1 MGKVITLLL
10 ASAFFIHTSFA
21 QQNISDSTLQEII
34 VEAFTAHRPLYD
46 VPASIGYLSE
56 LELSRFSN
64 TSILPAVNTIPGVRM
79 EERSPGSYRFSI
91 RGSLLRSPFGV
102 RNIKVYW
109 SDLPLTDGGGNTYL
123 NLLDFNS
130 IGNIEVIKG
139 PAGSLYGAGTG
150 GVVLLKPPVVKQ
162 DNVSFSVLAG
172 SLGLQRYN
180 LAGNIKSDK
189 LNVRLQYAR
198 QLSDGYREQ
207 TAMRRDALNADL
219 TFSLGKSSTLTAIIL
234 YTDIFYETPGGLT
247 LAQYQSDPKQARPAG
262 GPNRGAVEQQAAVFN
277 RTPYVGLKYDF
288 EWNDRWSSRVGV
300 FGSRTDFE
308 NPAIRN
314 FEKRVEHNS
323 GARTETQ
330 YQLGK
335 DFNKGKITF
344 GAEAQRFTSP
354 VQVFGNRAGVR
365 DTLQTDDDLSA
376 TMSSGFAQ
384 AEFQLPAN
392 FSLTAGTSINLFQYG
407 FNRSY
412 PEPKQEHNKS
422 FEPIF
427 SPRIALLKK
436 LSEKFSLFASVSR
449 GFSPP
454 SLAEVR
460 PSANVFNNEL
470 NAETGTS
477 FELGS
482 RGETISR
489 KFFYDLTF
497 YRFLLNQT
505 IVPRHLDDGAE
516 YFINA
521 GKTEQRGI
529 EALISWTP
537 VVKSSGF
544 VSHFRIFN
552 SYAFNHYRFVAYQS
566 DTEDFS
572 GNKLTGIPPTV
583 NMTGFDVEF
592 RTNYYLNITI
602 NYVDHIPLN
611 DANTAYANEYW
622 LAGARL
628 GYRKNMKAHLL
639 EIFGGI
645 DNIFD
650 RSYSLGNDLNAI
662 GGRYYNAAA
671 GRNFFV
677 GVRFDFAFR

>member
-1 MGKVITLLL
+1 MGKPIVLLF
-10 ASAFFIHTSFA
+10 AFAFFVHPSIA
-21 QQNISDSTLQEII
+21 QQDSTLQEII

-46 VPASIGYLSE
+46 VSASIGHLSE
-56 LELSRFSN
+56 SELSRFSN

-123 NLLDFNS
+123 NLLDFSS

-150 GVVLLKPPVVKQ
+150 GVVLLKPPSVNQ
-162 DNVSFSVLAG
+162 DNLSFSVLTG
-172 SLGLQRYN
+172 SFGLQRYN
-180 LAGNIKSDK
+180 IAGNIKSER
-189 LNVRLQYAR
+189 LNVRVQYAR
-198 QLSDGYREQ
+198 QVSEGYREQ
-207 TAMRRDALNADL
+207 TAMRRDALNTDL
-219 TFSLGKSSTLTAIIL
+219 TFSVGRSSTLTAVL
-234 YTDIFYETPGGLT
+234 FYTDIFYETPGGLT

-262 GPNRGAVEQQAAVFN
+262 GPNRGAVEQLAAVFN
-277 RTPYVGLKYDF
+277 RTPYVGLKYDVD
-288 EWNDRWSSRVGV
+288 WNERWSTRVGV

-314 FEKRVEHNS
+314 FEKRKEYNS

-330 YQLGK
+330 YQIGK
-335 DFNKGKITF
+335 EFNKGKITF
-344 GAEAQRFTSP
+344 GAEIQRLISP
-354 VQVFGNRAGVR
+354 IQVFGNRAGVR
-365 DTLQTDDDLSA
+365 DTLQTDDDVTA
-376 TMSSGFAQ
+376 TMFSGFAQ
-384 AEFQLPAN
+384 AEFQLPAG
-392 FSLTAGTSINLFQYG
+392 FGLTVGSSINLMEYG
-407 FNRSY
+407 FRRSY
-412 PEPKQEHNKS
+412 PQPRQEHNKT
-422 FEPIF
+422 FEPIL
-427 SPRIALLKK
+427 SPRIAILKK
-436 LSEKFSLFASVSR
+436 LAEKLSLFASASR

-460 PSANVFNNEL
+460 PSANIFNNNL
-470 NAETGTS
+470 NAESGTS
-477 FELGS
+477 FEFGS
-482 RGETISR
+482 RGETLNR
-489 KFFYDLTF
+489 KFSYDVTF
-497 YRFLLNQT
+497 YNFLLNQT
-505 IVPRHLDDGAE
+505 IVPRHLDDGGE

-521 GKTEQRGI
+521 GKTKQRGV
-529 EALISWTP
+529 EALISWSP

-544 VSHFRIFN
+544 ISHARIFN
-552 SYAFNHYRFVAYQS
+552 SYALNHYRFSDYQS

-583 NMTGFDVEF
+583 NMTGIDLEVRNTF
-592 RTNYYLNITI
+592 YLNFTL

-611 DANTAYANEYW
+611 DANTAYAKEYW

-628 GYRKNMKAHLL
+628 GYRKNIKAHLL
-639 EIFGGI
+639 EIFGGV

-650 RSYSLGNDLNAI
+650 RTYSLGNDLNAL

-671 GRNFFV
+671 GRNIFI
-677 GVRFDFAFR
+677 GVRFDLAFQ